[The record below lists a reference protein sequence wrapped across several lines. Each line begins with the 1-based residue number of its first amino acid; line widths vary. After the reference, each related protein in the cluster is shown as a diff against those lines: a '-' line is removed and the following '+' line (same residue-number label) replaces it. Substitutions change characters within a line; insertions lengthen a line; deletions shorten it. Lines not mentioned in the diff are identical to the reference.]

1 MKAPP
6 VTADV
11 AVVFGSGLAA
21 IPDGAI
27 IERQY
32 ALADYGWPAPAVAG
46 HGSTLV
52 AARLGPSIGDA
63 DRGSGAG
70 PALDDGAELRLPPVR
85 LALVHGRPHL
95 YEGWSEAEL
104 ERAVTDL
111 ASWGIR
117 RFLLLNA
124 CGSLAEGI
132 AVGEVVV
139 GTELVDLQAP
149 PVDAPP
155 RLPVCD
161 PASAARVAAA
171 LAPGM
176 RARTGVYVAV
186 SGPQYETPAE
196 AAWLAGHGDVVGMST
211 APEVRAARRAG
222 AELCLLSLVVNRA
235 AAVGSHDEVLATAAR
250 FRAGVGA
257 ALEAV
262 LAARWP
268 ELAGGARDA
277 VPAPSGPT

>member
-1 MKAPP
+1 VTAPP

-21 IPDGAI
+21 IPDGAL
-27 IERQY
+27 IERQF
-32 ALADYGWPAPAVAG
+32 ALADFGWPAPAVAG

-52 AARLGPSIGDA
+52 VARLGPSTA
-63 DRGSGAG
+63 GASREG
-70 PALDDGAELRLPPVR
+70 GACPVR

-95 YEGWSEAEL
+95 YEGWSEDEL
-104 ERAVTDL
+104 ECAVTDL
-111 ASWGIR
+111 AVWGVR

-124 CGSLAEGI
+124 CGGLSEGI
-132 AVGEVVV
+132 GVGEVVV

-155 RLPVCD
+155 RLPICG
-161 PASAARVAAA
+161 AAAAARVAAA
-171 LAPGM
+171 LAPGV

-186 SGPQYETPAE
+186 PGPQYETSAE
-196 AAWLAGHGDVVGMST
+196 AAWLAAHGDVVGMST

-235 AAVGSHDEVLATAAR
+235 AAVGSHEEVLATAAR
-250 FRAGVGA
+250 FRGGLGA

-268 ELAGGARDA
+268 ELRDAGAPGAR
-277 VPAPSGPT
+277 PAAPGPI